1 MAYPQEM
8 PGAAAGEQQGF
19 EVCIRVYPDQRISV
33 SSEPLEAD
41 DMGEGA
47 GQEVESIGEA
57 MKLAMQMYQEGGAT
71 TADDDFAAGFG
82 AGPLEGA
89 PPVERGMR
97 ED

>member
-8 PGAAAGEQQGF
+8 PTTAAAGEQQGF
-19 EVCIRVYPDQRISV
+19 EICIRVRADGGVSV

-41 DMGEGA
+41 DMGA

-82 AGPLEGA
+82 AGPQEGA